1 MAIRVNPKLIDELE
15 YFGSEDVQNCYHC
28 GNCSAVCPHA
38 DEMFVFPT
46 QADAL
51 PANGAREET
60 RKVS

>member
-38 DEMFVFPT
+38 DDMFVFP
-46 QADAL
+46 
-51 PANGAREET
+51 
-60 RKVS
+60 RKPMRFLQMGSKRNWRGL